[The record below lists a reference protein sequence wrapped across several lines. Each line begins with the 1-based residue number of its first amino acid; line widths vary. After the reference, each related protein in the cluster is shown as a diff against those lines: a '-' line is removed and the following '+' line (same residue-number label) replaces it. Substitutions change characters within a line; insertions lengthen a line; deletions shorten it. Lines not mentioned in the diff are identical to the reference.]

1 MLVTKLRASL
11 NEWGLKLTDK
21 LKAYL
26 RSGQGSPPSAFNAS
40 GKTADSVAYKVAK
53 VRGEEK
59 IGLNLY
65 SEGKKKKHGIVDL
78 INSGQ
83 APSSS
88 KRLPP
93 PDDIQQWIQSKG
105 ITLRYVNKKGKLV
118 SPENNEKNIKRASYL
133 IARSIRRKGAI
144 KRFGYKGSNVYVTLF
159 GPEQAKMTED
169 FSKAFQLDLE
179 RHITKEAK
187 KKNNSN
193 AN

>member
-1 MLVTKLRASL
+1 MLAPKLRESL
-11 NEWGLKLTDK
+11 NEWGLKLTEK

-26 RSGQGSPPSAFNAS
+26 RSGQGSPPSAFKAS
-40 GKTADSVAYKVAK
+40 GKTADSVSYKVAK

-59 IGLNLY
+59 IGLNFY
-65 SEGKKKKHGIVDL
+65 SEGKKPKHGIVDL
-78 INSGQ
+78 INTGQ
-83 APSSS
+83 APSAT
-88 KRLPP
+88 KQIAPP
-93 PDDIQQWIQSKG
+93 EDIERWIKNKG
-105 ITLRYVNKKGKLV
+105 FYLRSVNKKGKLV

-179 RHITKEAK
+179 AHITKEAK
-187 KKNNSN
+187 KNSN

>member
-1 MLVTKLRASL
+1 MLAPKLRESL
-11 NEWGLKLTDK
+11 NEWGLKLTEK

-26 RSGQGSPPSAFNAS
+26 RSGQGSPPSAFKAS
-40 GKTADSVAYKVAK
+40 GKTADSVSYKVAK
-53 VRGEEK
+53 ERGEEK
-59 IGLNLY
+59 IGLRFY
-65 SEGKKKKHGIVDL
+65 SEGKKPKHGIVDL
-78 INSGQ
+78 INTGQ
-83 APSSS
+83 APSS
-88 KRLPP
+88 KKLPP
-93 PDDIQQWIQSKG
+93 KTDIQQWIQSKG
-105 ITLRYVNKKGKLV
+105 ITLRHVNKKGKLV

-179 RHITKEAK
+179 AHITKEAK
-187 KKNNSN
+187 KNSN

>member
-1 MLVTKLRASL
+1 MLAPKLRESL
-11 NEWGLKLTDK
+11 NEWALKLTEK

-26 RSGQGSPPSAFNAS
+26 RSGQGSPPSAFKAS
-40 GKTADSVAYKVAK
+40 GKTADSVSYKVAK
-53 VRGEEK
+53 ERGEEK
-59 IGLNLY
+59 IGLRFY
-65 SEGKKKKHGIVDL
+65 SEGKKPKHGIVDL
-78 INSGQ
+78 INTGQ
-83 APSSS
+83 APSS
-88 KRLPP
+88 KKLPP
-93 PDDIQQWIQSKG
+93 KTDIQQWIQSKG

-118 SPENNEKNIKRASYL
+118 SSENNEKNIKRASYL

-179 RHITKEAK
+179 AHITKEAK
-187 KKNNSN
+187 KNSN

>member
-1 MLVTKLRASL
+1 MLAPKLRESL
-11 NEWGLKLTDK
+11 NEWGLKLTEK

-26 RSGQGSPPSAFNAS
+26 RSGQGSPPSAFKAS
-40 GKTADSVAYKVAK
+40 GKTADSVSYKVAK
-53 VRGEEK
+53 ERGEEK
-59 IGLNLY
+59 IGLRFY
-65 SEGKKKKHGIVDL
+65 SEGKKPKHGIVDL
-78 INSGQ
+78 INTGQ
-83 APSSS
+83 APSS

-93 PDDIQQWIQSKG
+93 KTDIQQWIQSKG

-118 SPENNEKNIKRASYL
+118 SSDNNEKNIKRASYL

-179 RHITKEAK
+179 AHITKEAK
-187 KKNNSN
+187 KNSN